1 MGFGLLMMGYFLA
14 FLVSN
19 FHAGFAFA
27 GGYLMML
34 GLLKL
39 KDYNSSFTKAIYPLG
54 AFMALA
60 LKDSVLDLLSL
71 FSATPRFFEYQ
82 AVRLAFEYLD
92 IASVALFNLLLFFA
106 ISELASEVKDEKIRV
121 SALRN
126 MYFFAAYVILCAV
139 RYLPIP
145 YGNTVLRYFNLTLQ
159 LMQLFWIA
167 SAMIMLFSCYR
178 NIVDKNQLEKEL
190 AEESDNNDKK
200 AR

>member
-27 GGYLMML
+27 GGYLMVL

-54 AFMALA
+54 AFMVLA
-60 LKDSVLDLLSL
+60 LKDSILDLLSV
-71 FSATPRFFEYQ
+71 FSATPQLFEEQ
-82 AVRLAFEYLD
+82 AVRIAFEYLD
-92 IASVALFNLLLFFA
+92 IASVALFNLFLFFA

-145 YGNTVLRYFNLTLQ
+145 YGDTVLRYFNLTLQ

-167 SAMIMLFSCYR
+167 SAMILLFSCYR
-178 NIVDKNQLEKEL
+178 NIVDKNRLEEEL

-200 AR
+200 SR

>member
-27 GGYLMML
+27 GGYLMVL

-54 AFMALA
+54 AFMVLA
-60 LKDSVLDLLSL
+60 LKDSILDLLSV
-71 FSATPRFFEYQ
+71 FSATPQFFEEQ
-82 AVRLAFEYLD
+82 AVRIAFEYLD
-92 IASVALFNLLLFFA
+92 IASVALFNLFLFFA

-145 YGNTVLRYFNLTLQ
+145 YGDTVLRYFNLTLQ

-167 SAMIMLFSCYR
+167 SAMILLFSCYR
-178 NIVDKNQLEKEL
+178 NIVDKNRLEEEL

-200 AR
+200 SR